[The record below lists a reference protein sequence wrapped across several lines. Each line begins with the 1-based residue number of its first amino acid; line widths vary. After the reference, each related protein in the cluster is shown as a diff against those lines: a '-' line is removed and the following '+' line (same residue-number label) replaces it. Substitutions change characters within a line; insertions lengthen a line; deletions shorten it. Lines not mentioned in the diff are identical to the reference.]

1 EVSQGAGSATHP
13 PEYIPQIRKLTQ
25 DLGILWINDEVM
37 TGFGRLGKWFG
48 YQHYG
53 VQPDIITLGK
63 GISSSALPAAGVVV
77 SKEIAEFMDQYRWE
91 TVSTYAGHPISMAAV
106 CANLEVMIE
115 ENLVDQSRQAGDYIR
130 EKLTKLQ
137 EKHESLG
144 SFDGSGVL

>member
-1 EVSQGAGSATHP
+1 
-13 PEYIPQIRKLTQ
+13 
-25 DLGILWINDEVM
+25 
-37 TGFGRLGKWFG
+37 
-48 YQHYG
+48 
-53 VQPDIITLGK
+53 
-63 GISSSALPAAGVVV
+63 VV

-144 SFDGSGVL
+144 SFDGSGVLWIVELVNPKTKKPYVELDRNFSHNTDLSQHPSQVIF